1 MLEKNVSDRFIP
13 RIYKEHK
20 TLKKKK
26 NPNNPRAKKSETFT
40 KEGAH
45 DKMLSII
52 RPWGKHKLKS

>member
-26 NPNNPRAKKSETFT
+26 NPNNPRAKKSEPFT
-40 KEGAH
+40 KESTH
-45 DKMLSII
+45 DKMLNLI
-52 RPWGKHKLKS
+52 RHWGKYKLKS